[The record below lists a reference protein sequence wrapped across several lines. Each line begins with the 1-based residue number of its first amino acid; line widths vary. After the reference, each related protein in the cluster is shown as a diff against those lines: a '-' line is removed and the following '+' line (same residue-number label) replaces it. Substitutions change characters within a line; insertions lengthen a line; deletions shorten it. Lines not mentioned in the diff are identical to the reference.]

1 MKLVREYINEKF
13 TEDSDPIH
21 DMGIGLRHKIEEWI
35 KSINKTC
42 RSQSIYTIEKYR
54 INVDLTITVY
64 SNCCLPD
71 GYGNLPEF
79 VKFKTIVG
87 DFFVCNSALTTLRG
101 CPQEVT
107 GEFNCESNKL
117 RSLKYAPKIVG
128 GRFMCSDNDK
138 QFTEEDVKAVCNV
151 RGIIKV

>member
-1 MKLVREYINEKF
+1 MKYVREHINEKF
-13 TEDSDPIH
+13 TNESDPIE

-42 RSQSIYTIEKYR
+42 RLHSIYTIEKYR
-54 INVDLTITVY
+54 INEDLTITVY
-64 SNCCLPD
+64 NDCCLPD
-71 GYGNLPEF
+71 GYGNLPKF

-87 DFFVCNSALTTLRG
+87 DFLVCNSALTTLRG

-107 GEFNCESNKL
+107 GEFNCEFNKL
-117 RSLKYAPKIVG
+117 KSLKYAPKIVR
-128 GRFMCSDNDK
+128 GRFACSDNAK
-138 QFTEEDVKAVCNV
+138 EFTEEDVKAVCNV